1 VNETALYTAA
11 GAVLAA
17 IFGALG
23 AAYQVK
29 SKTKVDIS
37 QSITAGF
44 KELTD
49 QLQEDNAS
57 QREQIKALR
66 DQVDVYRKSIETLFN
81 DTESVKVEM
90 RLWKHRAS
98 ELTRML
104 KDHGVDIPTLE

>member
-1 VNETALYTAA
+1 VNDTVLYTTV
-11 GAVLAA
+11 GAILSA
-17 IFGALG
+17 ILGFLG

-29 SKTKVDIS
+29 AKARVDIS

-57 QREQIKALR
+57 QREQIRALQT
-66 DQVDVYRKSIETLFN
+66 QVDLYRKSIETLFN
-81 DTESVKVEM
+81 EAEGVRVEM